1 MLTHLNNVV
10 LYCTD
15 TEASRTWYEQVGF
28 TYLRGFHGMHWVG
41 LGDLEIMLH
50 PSAEGPAGAVPQL
63 YGAVDDLD
71 AFFQHLVSRGLTPVH
86 HQVEGP
92 LRAPVTT
99 PWGSREV
106 ELHDPD
112 GHRWGFVQD

>member
-1 MLTHLNNVV
+1 MLTHLHNIV

-15 TEASRTWYEQVGF
+15 SAASRAWYERVGF

-50 PSAEGPAGAVPQL
+50 PSDQGPAGAVPQL
-63 YGAVDDLD
+63 YGAVPDID
-71 AFFQHLVSRGLTPVH
+71 AFMAHVLRQGLVPVH
-86 HQVEGP
+86 HQARGP
-92 LRAPVTT
+92 LTAPVTT
-99 PWGSREV
+99 PWGSREL
-106 ELHDPD
+106 ELVDPD